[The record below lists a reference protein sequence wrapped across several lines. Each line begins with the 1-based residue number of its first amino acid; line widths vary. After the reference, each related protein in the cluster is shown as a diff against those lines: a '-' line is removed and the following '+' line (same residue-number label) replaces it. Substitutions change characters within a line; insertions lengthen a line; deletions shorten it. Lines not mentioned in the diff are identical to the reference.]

1 MRIEYMKDYLD
12 FCKTKSISKTA
23 MRFYMTPQGISR
35 ILHQLEDEFGVKLF
49 VRDGNAV
56 VITEAGRALEE
67 HARAMVSSYDSAQAS
82 LGKFSAS
89 AGSADA
95 VDSVCLVSTTCA
107 STYFIDALKLNRRRT
122 LPYSLRLR
130 ETNIYRIC
138 SYVER
143 ASSMMTLG
151 LVSVPLTQKYLDLID
166 GQMEMHGLEMRPLI
180 CSPLAVMMSNENPLA
195 NSKSLKH
202 TDVANMPVV
211 CYRDAVLLD
220 ALDDFIK
227 EDQVYDI
234 TSNSQVLVNQL
245 REWHAI
251 SFAPLMARLLDSF
264 DSSSM
269 TIVPFEPGEGF
280 FDTRF
285 GIIGKP
291 EDLEDERT
299 HQLIARIREMLLVV
313 SGAGGD
319 SLFTSCADCSV
330 DHYTSQ

>member
-1 MRIEYMKDYLD
+1 MRIEYMKYYLD

-56 VITEAGRALEE
+56 IITEAGRALEE
-67 HARAMVSSYDSAQAS
+67 HARVMVGSYDSAQAS
-82 LGKFSAS
+82 LGKFTAS
-89 AGSADA
+89 DSSSE
-95 VDSVCLVSTTCA
+95 VVNSVCLVSTTCA

-122 LPYSLRLR
+122 LPFSLRLR

-143 ASSMMTLG
+143 ATSMMTLG
-151 LVSVPLTQKYLDLID
+151 LVSVPLTQKYNDLIE
-166 GQMEMHGLEMRPLI
+166 GQMEMYGLQMMPLI
-180 CSPLAVMMSNENPLA
+180 CSPLAVMMSTDNPL
-195 NSKSLKH
+195 SRKKSLKRS
-202 TDVANMPVV
+202 DVADLPVV

-234 TSNSQVLVNQL
+234 TSNSQVLANQL

-264 DSSSM
+264 DGSSM
-269 TIVPFEPGEGF
+269 IIVPFEPGEGF
-280 FDTRF
+280 FATRF
-285 GIIGKP
+285 GIVGKP
-291 EDLEDERT
+291 EDLEDERA
-299 HQLIARIREMLLVV
+299 HQLISRIREMLLVI
-313 SGAGGD
+313 GGTGD
-319 SLFTSCADCSV
+319 DPIFTACEECTV
-330 DHYTSQ
+330 DHSVEY